1 MRVIIRGTI
10 YETVREAAAAFGV
23 TTSYIYQAL
32 SRGRPDS
39 IGIGMGRSPH
49 PHPNGNRVTIHGI
62 TFPSY
67 KAASLELGFDK
78 HYVRVALR
86 RGKPKGLEKI
96 RKAVEKYERKRK

>member
-1 MRVIIRGTI
+1 
-10 YETVREAAAAFGV
+10 
-23 TTSYIYQAL
+23 
-32 SRGRPDS
+32 
-39 IGIGMGRSPH
+39 
-49 PHPNGNRVTIHGI
+49 VTIHGI